1 MGGTTAMRAAKD
13 AYLPKQP
20 REDQQDYDYRLKTS
34 TLFPAFARTV
44 GVMAGFNPR
53 PPLLAGDALRASRLP
68 ARIAVSIRARHCW
81 RAMRFTTNALPV
93 LYFFLF
99 SRERLFDH
107 STGQTDLCEQ
117 GGKA

>member
-1 MGGTTAMRAAKD
+1 
-13 AYLPKQP
+13 
-20 REDQQDYDYRLKTS
+20 
-34 TLFPAFARTV
+34 
-44 GVMAGFNPR
+44 
-53 PPLLAGDALRASRLP
+53 
-68 ARIAVSIRARHCW
+68 
-81 RAMRFTTNALPV
+81 MRFTTNALPV

>member
-1 MGGTTAMRAAKD
+1 MRKD
-13 AYLPKQP
+13 LGHHI
-20 REDQQDYDYRLKTS
+20 RSS
-34 TLFPAFARTV
+34 T
-44 GVMAGFNPR
+44 
-53 PPLLAGDALRASRLP
+53 
-68 ARIAVSIRARHCW
+68 VSIRARHCW